1 MSESGF
7 LRRKVAT
14 LFRGLRPEKVAPA
27 GQLQSAVAV
36 VGRLWLR
43 FESMPDQ
50 LSILYGDLLQGS
62 YDCVDRVILNAYF
75 TMGQTGGGLRTWW
88 RALYGSDDDL
98 DNNHLMRM
106 AGRFSR
112 CLRAWAKENSI
123 PVVYSSPGERKH
135 DIASEHLATHGVKPG
150 LFLILVSKAPALV
163 WDAQRT
169 GTGKLGQLVPKQPWP
184 YVNHYSFHILD
195 PDWGHLTIKMSGHPP
210 FGAQVMLNGHEY
222 VACQAQEA
230 GINFSKQ
237 DNCFTTIPNAA
248 DLAKVADTLS
258 RNEIAGRLL
267 QLCERW
273 IYTTCLCFAL
283 DLEEQ
288 KTSTF
293 HYQYS
298 VFQIEYSRNL
308 LFHSGRQMDEIFQ
321 ALIDRTRG
329 PLNLD
334 RIKTIFGDKNRP
346 HYDKRKKNPT
356 RWGVVVEKP
365 AYDVTIFKVHYGKMT
380 LKIYTKG
387 ERVLRI
393 EVIVHNTKE
402 YRWGRS
408 LPCFPEIVLRLRGI
422 LERFLNAVG
431 CMDACFVSDDTMEN
445 LPQPTQVGQTKVGG
459 IDLNKP
465 RMRRVADA
473 VLALSS
479 SPTGFTASDLAEK
492 VRAISGQP
500 TSEYGARRA
509 AYDIKKLRGKDM
521 VRKIGASRRYE
532 PVHEGLRALTA
543 LVVLREKVI
552 RPLLAA
558 STRPQPH
565 SKLSNPTPIDQHYQ
579 NLRAGMHGLFIEL
592 GVAA

>member
-1 MSESGF
+1 M
-7 LRRKVAT
+7 A
-14 LFRGLRPEKVAPA
+14 
-27 GQLQSAVAV
+27 
-36 VGRLWLR
+36 
-43 FESMPDQ
+43 DQ
-50 LSILYGDLLQGS
+50 LSTLYGDLLQGS

-88 RALYGSDDDL
+88 RALYGCDDNL
-98 DNNHLMRM
+98 DDNHLMRM

-112 CLRAWAKENSI
+112 RLRAWAKENNI
-123 PVVYSSPGERKH
+123 PVVYRSPGERKH
-135 DIASEHLATHGVKPG
+135 DIASEYLATHEVKPG
-150 LFLILVSKAPALV
+150 LFMILVSKAPALV
-163 WDAQRT
+163 WDAQMT
-169 GTGKLGQLVPKQPWP
+169 GTGTLGQLVPKQPWP

-195 PDWGHLTIKMSGHPP
+195 PEWGHLTIKMSGHPP

-222 VACQAQEA
+222 VACQAQKA
-230 GINFSKQ
+230 AIDFSKQ

-258 RNEIAGRLL
+258 RDEIAGHLH

-273 IYTTCLCFAL
+273 IYSTCLCFAL

-288 KTSTF
+288 QRTTF

-308 LFHSGRQMDEIFQ
+308 LFQSGRQMDEIFQ
-321 ALIDRTRG
+321 TLIDRTRG

-334 RIKTIFGDKNRP
+334 RIKTIFGNKSRP
-346 HYDKRKKNPT
+346 HYDQRKKNPN

-365 AYDVTIFKVHYGKMT
+365 AYDATIFKVHYGKMT

-393 EVIVHNTKE
+393 EVIVHNTKQ

-408 LPCFPEIVLRLRGI
+408 LPCFPEIVIRLRGI
-422 LERFLNAVG
+422 LERFLDALG
-431 CMDACFVSDDTMEN
+431 CMDACFISDDTLDN
-445 LPQPTQVGQTKVGG
+445 LPQPAQVGQTKVGG

-479 SPTGFTASDLAEK
+479 SPMGFTASDLAEK
-492 VRAISGQP
+492 VQAMSGELHSQ
-500 TSEYGARRA
+500 YGPRRA
-509 AYDIKKLRGKDM
+509 AYDIKKLRGKGM
-521 VRKIGASRRYE
+521 VQKIGASRRYE
-532 PVHEGLRALTA
+532 PLQVGLRAMTT

-558 STRPQPH
+558 STRPDPH
-565 SKLSNPTPIDQHYQ
+565 SKLSNPTPIDHHYE
-579 NLRAGMHGLFIEL
+579 NLRAGMHSLFTEL